1 MKKIT
6 LYMLTPW
13 MEGSNNGPFYCPD
26 CAIVEGYF
34 FYAPEAKDQIEI
46 RPVEFSKP
54 RKELIDILGQE
65 NQSSPVLIFS
75 DEAPPP
81 EYAKKSLS
89 TGKSFIDDPKMI
101 CEYLSETYHT
111 VKPHK

>member
-1 MKKIT
+1 MEKSI

-13 MEGSNNGPFYCPD
+13 VEDNNQGPFYCPD

-46 RPVEFSKP
+46 RAVNFAKP
-54 RKELIDILGQE
+54 RKELVAVLGEE
-65 NQSSPVLIFS
+65 NQSSPVLVLR
-75 DEAPPP
+75 DEAKPP
-81 EYAKKSLS
+81 EYAKKSLT

-101 CEYLSETYHT
+101 CEYLSKVYNTA
-111 VKPHK
+111 KPHK